1 MVCVRFFF
9 FFDFGKMG
17 RVLIEME
24 EEHFTQGNS
33 MIKIQQQLWDELS
46 EPKIIQPGE
55 VVEDLNCGIDSEK
68 RGDRAKKGN
77 QKTTLD
83 ERVYGKDKFR

>member
-1 MVCVRFFF
+1 M
-9 FFDFGKMG
+9 
-17 RVLIEME
+17 
-24 EEHFTQGNS
+24 
-33 MIKIQQQLWDELS
+33 
-46 EPKIIQPGE
+46 QPGE
-55 VVEDLNCGIDSEK
+55 VVEDLNCDIDSEK